1 MAFPFGY
8 GLSYAKFEYSDLKI
22 TRHGDTDFTVSYS
35 IKNVSETDAQ
45 EVSQVYVSDTVS
57 SVSRP
62 EKELKGFSK
71 DLIKAGEKKTIGIKL
86 NFRSFAFYSLPL
98 KRWFVE
104 NGKFKISVGG
114 SSRDIFLQQ
123 IIEIKLPQKEQY
135 SYQR

>member
-1 MAFPFGY
+1 M
-8 GLSYAKFEYSDLKI
+8 
-22 TRHGDTDFTVSYS
+22 
-35 IKNVSETDAQ
+35 
-45 EVSQVYVSDTVS
+45 
-57 SVSRP
+57 
-62 EKELKGFSK
+62 
-71 DLIKAGEKKTIGIKL
+71 IGIKL
-86 NFRSFAFYSLPL
+86 DFRSFAFYSLPL